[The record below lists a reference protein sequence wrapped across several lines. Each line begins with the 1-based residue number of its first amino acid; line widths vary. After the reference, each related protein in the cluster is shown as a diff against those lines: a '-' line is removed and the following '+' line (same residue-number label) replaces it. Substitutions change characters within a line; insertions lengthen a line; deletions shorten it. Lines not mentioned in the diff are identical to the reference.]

1 VPKVAAK
8 TVPGEPVYEKIPGH
22 PRTQQGMARIDLS
35 RTDTAMLNQG
45 KAVLIGGRKVRWR

>member
-1 VPKVAAK
+1 MP
-8 TVPGEPVYEKIPGH
+8 
-22 PRTQQGMARIDLS
+22 RIDLS